1 MSGDPE
7 LGNQSINATLMYNEW
22 NHDDEPGFDE
32 RADPLWSFY
41 GTVAKKEDK
50 ATLDEVTNDMN
61 SLLLFVGPLSFILPL
76 LCASSC

>member
-7 LGNQSINATLMYNEW
+7 LGNQPINATHMYGVNPHIDQDF
-22 NHDDEPGFDE
+22 NE

-41 GTVAKKEDK
+41 GTAIKEQDK
-50 ATLDEVTNDMN
+50 ANLDDVTNDMN
-61 SLLLFVGPLSFILPL
+61 SLLVFVGPLSFTLPL